1 VVRGPIRLP
10 RRVGPGGRTTEYPP
24 NEWSPEEVERRIVGE
39 PVEWLYV
46 FDPLGRQVARFRG
59 TSDEV
64 DLSDELKQRSQGL
77 YGQPVLRDHLIVH
90 NHPPMSD
97 AAGMLSYPPSP
108 SDLLM
113 IVERDLRELIV
124 VSHEDRYRIRRPGDY
139 WPTDE
144 DELARILEASQNDQR
159 QTHDPRQGTRRSA
172 IARWRAVLEKLS
184 DDGWIGYEQTHQT
197 PRL

>member
-10 RRVGPGGRTTEYPP
+10 RRVGPGGRTTEYLP
-24 NEWSPEEVERRIVGE
+24 NDWSPEEVERRIVGE

-64 DLSDELKQRSQGL
+64 DLSDELKRRSQGL
-77 YGQPVLRDHLIVH
+77 YGQAVLRDHLIVH

-97 AAGMLSYPPSP
+97 AAGSLSYPPSP

-113 IVERDLRELIV
+113 AVERDLQELIV
-124 VSHEDRYRIRRPGDY
+124 VSHVDRYSIRRPGEH

-144 DELARILEASQNDQR
+144 DELARIVGAIQRDQR
-159 QTHDPRQGTRRSA
+159 RELGPAPGTRRSA
-172 IARWRAVLEKLS
+172 VDRWRSVLKRLS
-184 DDGWIGYEQTHQT
+184 DERWIGYERTHQT